1 MIFLVLSIT
10 CSVIIAHLFKYAEE
24 RTIPMFGLFAVNY
37 LVGSVVALWGC
48 SPGFRQQLS
57 SPLLI
62 LGALVGILF
71 VCSYALMVLSMKKL
85 GVTIPVSLMRLSAVL
100 PTFGSMVFFSEIP
113 EPLQVLG
120 ITLAFLSLPLAG
132 QDGLLLKSIPEIFHN
147 GFGWG
152 LMLFVVFGITN
163 FVFKVQREL
172 IPLANPYHFL
182 VIIFPCAL
190 LVSGI
195 MVLRQKI
202 VFTKIVVGLGMV
214 RGNHQSVFKL
224 FFHESPAKLFGHC
237 GLSDQWDRHYSRL
250 SADQHFSLERTAHR
264 NELCFYRLR
273 IGGALADLSTLGDN
287 R

>member
-1 MIFLVLSIT
+1 MIFLLLSIT

-24 RTIPMFGLFAVNY
+24 QAIPMFGLFAVNY
-37 LVGSVVALWGC
+37 LVGSFVAFWGC

-62 LGALVGILF
+62 LGALVGVLF
-71 VCSYALMVLSMKKL
+71 VCSYVLMVLSMKKL

-100 PTFGSMVFFSEIP
+100 PTFGSMVFFAEIP

-120 ITLAFLSLPLAG
+120 ITLAFLSLPLAS
-132 QDGLLLKSIPEIFHN
+132 QDKLLLKSIPEIFHN

-163 FVFKVQREL
+163 FAFKMQREL
-172 IPLANPYHFL
+172 ISLSNPYHFL
-182 VIIFPCAL
+182 VIIFPAAF

-202 VFTKIVVGLGMV
+202 VFTKIIVGLGIILGIINLFSSYFFMEAL
-214 RGNHQSVFKL
+214 QSFSGIVVYPINGIGIILGSALTSIFLWK
-224 FFHESPAKLFGHC
+224 E
-237 GLSDQWDRHYSRL
+237 RL
-250 SADQHFSLERTAHR
+250 TGTNYIF
-264 NELCFYRLR
+264 
-273 IGGALADLSTLGDN
+273 IALASVALLMIYPH
-287 R
+287 